1 MRALRGDRRGEARNE
16 ARIDPRSEPRIA
28 PRIEPRADRDRE
40 ALPTPLIWTF
50 DGPFER
56 CLADLEDTLRRA
68 IVLIGDAARIA
79 LLIDLSLPAV
89 KARVDV
95 GDRLQPAWGRFL
107 DRLARYGLPAQPRVR
122 HLRAAGP
129 LATLVIAYRH

>member
-1 MRALRGDRRGEARNE
+1 MSRGARE
-16 ARIDPRSEPRIA
+16 CADSAHGRHAVAEVRFASRDDEPLPA
-28 PRIEPRADRDRE
+28 P
-40 ALPTPLIWTF
+40 LVWTF

-68 IVLIGDAARIA
+68 IVMIGDAARIA

-89 KARVDV
+89 QARVAA
-95 GDRLQPAWGRFL
+95 GDRLQPAWPRFL
-107 DRLARYGLPAQPRVR
+107 DRIARYGLPAQPRVR
-122 HLRAAGP
+122 HLRSAGP